1 MVVVSSGCRIEID
14 IVQVDWEQK
23 LCSMFKWTMLNF
35 QLALAAVVVS

>member
-23 LCSMFKWTMLNF
+23 LCRTVPCS
-35 QLALAAVVVS
+35 SEPC